1 MNLPSV
7 ATRVTGLVDSVV
19 DGETGILVPPKD
31 AIALAR
37 ALEEIVKSA
46 DLRHQMGQA
55 ARQWVVQH
63 FDAAV
68 INRAVVDE
76 YFRLARGN

>member
-1 MNLPSV
+1 M
-7 ATRVTGLVDSVV
+7 
-19 DGETGILVPPKD
+19 
-31 AIALAR
+31 
-37 ALEEIVKSA
+37 VKSA
-46 DLRHQMGQA
+46 DLRHQMGRA

-68 INRAVVDE
+68 INQAVVDE